1 MAESYVQVQPDST
14 GKKLRTYEHAVG
26 ANTVHEEVMQVAKAD
41 GTKINPA
48 QEDGNLAT
56 IAGDTTSLDGKVP
69 ADPARE
75 GGNLA
80 TIAGDT
86 TSIDGKITA
95 CNTGAVTVSAA
106 LPAGTNTIGK
116 VGVHEGIT
124 YDHAHFDAA
133 ASGDLVGAAGA
144 GLVIKVHALTI
155 QAQGTV
161 VVNLTNGNGG
171 ASLAEWS
178 FQAREGVVYGFAP
191 YPAHWLQ
198 TGQNTAL
205 YVTLS
210 AAQTVTINCIY
221 SDEDAS

>member
-1 MAESYVQVQPDST
+1 MAEGYVQLPADST

-56 IAGDTTSLDGKVP
+56 IAGDTTS
-69 ADPARE
+69 
-75 GGNLA
+75 
-80 TIAGDT
+80 
-86 TSIDGKITA
+86 IDGKITA
-95 CNTGAVTVSAA
+95 CDTGAVTVSAA

>member
-56 IAGDTTSLDGKVP
+56 IAGDTTS
-69 ADPARE
+69 
-75 GGNLA
+75 
-80 TIAGDT
+80 
-86 TSIDGKITA
+86 IDGKITA
-95 CNTGAVTVSAA
+95 CDTGAVTVSAA